1 MRFIRLLGLSALL
14 SISIAVNGWGQT
26 KPADTYKQL
35 ELFSQVFEKIRAQ
48 YVEQVNDQE
57 LIESALRGM
66 LSSLDPHSSYL
77 TEKEFKAMNDEVRG
91 FAGLGMQ
98 VTLEDGLVKVISP
111 IDDTPAFRAGI
122 QPGDFIVTIDGEQ
135 VFGLT
140 LEQAVGKLRG
150 PVGTKVKISVKRG
163 QQQPFDLELTRETI
177 IQKTVRYRLESG
189 NIGYIRIS
197 EFTENTFSGL
207 TDAIKKL
214 KEESKN
220 QLIGYVLD
228 LRNNPGG
235 LLNQAVLVSDAFL
248 DKGEIVSIKG
258 RDNRD
263 NSRFNAKAGDLS
275 EGLPIVV
282 LINQGSASASE
293 IVAGALQD
301 QQRAV
306 VMGVKSFGKGSVQ
319 TILPI
324 AGYGAIRFTT
334 QFYYTPSGRSIQKI
348 GIVPDIVVEQAK
360 VEVISADKSYSES
373 NLRGSL
379 NNPNGQN
386 SDPTNNNQNNTQ
398 DKTSQQTPVDYQ
410 LQRATDLL
418 KGLVLFKK
426 AK

>member
-1 MRFIRLLGLSALL
+1 M
-14 SISIAVNGWGQT
+14 
-26 KPADTYKQL
+26 
-35 ELFSQVFEKIRAQ
+35 
-48 YVEQVNDQE
+48 
-57 LIESALRGM
+57 
-66 LSSLDPHSSYL
+66 
-77 TEKEFKAMNDEVRG
+77 
-91 FAGLGMQ
+91 
-98 VTLEDGLVKVISP
+98 
-111 IDDTPAFRAGI
+111 
-122 QPGDFIVTIDGEQ
+122 
-135 VFGLT
+135 
-140 LEQAVGKLRG
+140 
-150 PVGTKVKISVKRG
+150 
-163 QQQPFDLELTRETI
+163 
-177 IQKTVRYRLESG
+177 
-189 NIGYIRIS
+189 
-197 EFTENTFSGL
+197 
-207 TDAIKKL
+207 
-214 KEESKN
+214 
-220 QLIGYVLD
+220 
-228 LRNNPGG
+228 
-235 LLNQAVLVSDAFL
+235 NQAVLVSDAFL